1 MLFRDPGKIIS
12 IFFGSIQDELPCC
25 RTDSGFVMSAME
37 TAAAERFNFLASSF
51 AVIPIY
57 DPFEKPV

>member
-1 MLFRDPGKIIS
+1 MFPV
-12 IFFGSIQDELPCC
+12 ELL
-25 RTDSGFVMSAME
+25 RMAYME